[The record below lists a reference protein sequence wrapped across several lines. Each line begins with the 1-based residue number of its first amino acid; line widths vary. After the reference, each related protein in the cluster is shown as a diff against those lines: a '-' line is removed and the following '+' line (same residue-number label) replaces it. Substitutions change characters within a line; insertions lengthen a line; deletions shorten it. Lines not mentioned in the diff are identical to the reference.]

1 MSADNT
7 TMPVEEA
14 VASVAE
20 AEADACA
27 FVFEGGYDRTL
38 HIAAIFIIMATSFLG
53 TLLPI
58 LGKRFVSS
66 ENGKVIITLLKLFG
80 AGVILATAFIHMF
93 IPANGALTNECLP
106 ESFHSYE
113 AFAAVFAL
121 AGIFFTHL
129 IQTLAGEAIR
139 KAQSAAANNNNDS
152 HDHDH
157 AATIEDGNAV
167 QRADEPKSNEPK
179 SSQLSLVKVSSDT
192 VDHEGHTHGGVAMH
206 TQEKHLMVYILE
218 LGIATHSIII
228 GITLGVES
236 AEFTTL
242 LVALTF
248 HQFFEGMALSAVVM
262 EANFKRWS
270 MALGMVLFYT
280 LTTPVGIAIG
290 IMIHETFNANASST
304 LLSTGILDAISAG
317 ILAYDALVN
326 IVAPHFSGK
335 TYRGASAPYKTVQ
348 LLAMYVGCTAMAIIG
363 KWA

>member
-1 MSADNT
+1 
-7 TMPVEEA
+7 
-14 VASVAE
+14 
-20 AEADACA
+20 
-27 FVFEGGYDRTL
+27 
-38 HIAAIFIIMATSFLG
+38 
-53 TLLPI
+53 
-58 LGKRFVSS
+58 
-66 ENGKVIITLLKLFG
+66 
-80 AGVILATAFIHMF
+80 
-93 IPANGALTNECLP
+93 
-106 ESFHSYE
+106 
-113 AFAAVFAL
+113 
-121 AGIFFTHL
+121 
-129 IQTLAGEAIR
+129 
-139 KAQSAAANNNNDS
+139 
-152 HDHDH
+152 
-157 AATIEDGNAV
+157 
-167 QRADEPKSNEPK
+167 
-179 SSQLSLVKVSSDT
+179 VSSDT